1 MLLSAER
8 ISARIL
14 HVFGAF
20 RVNLNLLLVTM
31 LLCLGVSSFFKQSG
45 APHGHI
51 CMCTT
56 FSLWSLLCCC
66 RVDQCNFASRMLWGV
81 LGYACK
87 RVLIPMLCSFC
98 SLSMHLLL
106 GTVHSHTC
114 ALVYKNLV
122 HKNLP
127 YNHEHIPLQVHT
139 YLICLPINNDFS
151 FS

>member
-66 RVDQCNFASRMLWGV
+66 RVNQCNFASRMLWGV
-81 LGYACK
+81 LGYGSHPHVMQLLQPFHASAPWYSPFIK
-87 RVLIPMLCSFC
+87 QHFASLQGISLTTLLSNPTFVSSF
-98 SLSMHLLL
+98 
-106 GTVHSHTC
+106 
-114 ALVYKNLV
+114 
-122 HKNLP
+122 
-127 YNHEHIPLQVHT
+127 LQ
-139 YLICLPINNDFS
+139 IC
-151 FS
+151 